1 MPMALHRSL
10 LFVPASRPERISK
23 ALASD
28 ADGVIVDLED
38 AVALDDKENA
48 RQLLDDFLVKTPDA
62 RMLVRVNAVSSD
74 AFDADLA
81 LCAKHPG
88 ILAVMLPKAETLEA
102 VARVD
107 DIGKPIY
114 PLIETARGL
123 LALPQLCQAHGVARV
138 SFGALD
144 MANELNLIAGTTGA
158 ESVLDHC
165 RYQLVVASSAA
176 GLAPP
181 LESVVPEIDDLSS
194 VDSVARRAAEMG
206 FAGML
211 CIHPRQLS
219 AIHPN
224 FTPDAATLGWAAR
237 VVALADEGASAFQLD
252 GRMVDA
258 PVIARARSLLART
271 ESLSMPPPVEGSQN

>member
-1 MPMALHRSL
+1 MPLALHRSL
-10 LFVPASRPERISK
+10 LFVPASRPERIAK

-38 AVALDDKENA
+38 AVAPDDKENA
-48 RQLLDDFLVKTPDA
+48 RQWLDDYLVKTPDA
-62 RMLVRVNAVSSD
+62 RLMVRVNAVSSD

-81 LCAKHPG
+81 LCARHPG
-88 ILAVMLPKAETLEA
+88 IVAVMLPKAETLEA
-102 VARVD
+102 VARVSD
-107 DIGKPIY
+107 TGKPVY

-123 LALPQLCQAHGVARV
+123 LALPRLCQAHGVARV

-144 MANELNLIAGTTGA
+144 MATELDLIAGTPGA
-158 ESVLDHC
+158 ESMLDQC

-181 LESVVPEIDDLSS
+181 LESVVPEIDDLAR
-194 VDSVARRAAEMG
+194 VESVARRAAEMG

-219 AIHPN
+219 AIHPA
-224 FTPDAATLGWAAR
+224 FTPNAATLDWAAR
-237 VVALADEGASAFQLD
+237 VVARADEGASAFQLD

-258 PVIARARSLLART
+258 PVIARARSLLARA
-271 ESLSMPPPVEGSQN
+271 ESLRMNPPVEGGQH